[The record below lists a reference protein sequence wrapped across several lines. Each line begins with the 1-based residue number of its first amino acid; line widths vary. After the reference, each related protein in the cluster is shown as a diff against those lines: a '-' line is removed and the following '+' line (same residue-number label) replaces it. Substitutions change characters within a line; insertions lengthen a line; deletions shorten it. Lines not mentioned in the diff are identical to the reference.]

1 MQLLILIIAILI
13 FPAVM
18 TCQAQSGSPEHA
30 FQTIREVSADI
41 NLLWTSENAEVFKE
55 SIVPYANK
63 YLNKEAGKE
72 LTLIIWG
79 PALEMLA
86 EDETLQEKLASLID
100 KGLEV
105 KTSSF
110 LADQY
115 GITEKLA
122 ELGIEVGKTDKI
134 ITKPLTERA
143 SQVVSL

>member
-1 MQLLILIIAILI
+1 M
-13 FPAVM
+13 
-18 TCQAQSGSPEHA
+18 
-30 FQTIREVSADI
+30 
-41 NLLWTSENAEVFKE
+41 FKE

-79 PALEMLA
+79 LALEMLA